1 MDNVTMWW
9 KETEM
14 RMEME
19 MGGSVLGEEARGG
32 DIQLLFPAQG
42 GTWVAYCTWCD
53 VGLIRGGTCI
63 VQGFYTGTRAMTCL
77 PPTPSNPPRCDSIFR
92 KFWEVFL
99 GVLSQMDL

>member
-1 MDNVTMWW
+1 MWW

-53 VGLIRGGTCI
+53 VGLIRGGAYCT
-63 VQGFYTGTRAMTCL
+63 
-77 PPTPSNPPRCDSIFR
+77 
-92 KFWEVFL
+92 
-99 GVLSQMDL
+99 GVLYRDARDDLSSSHPLEPSTLRQYFSEVLGSISGCFESDGSLTI